1 MQKKRKK
8 QMNKQTVI
16 IVVAI
21 NIFLSSL
28 IIISC
33 KDNLNSEKEIVK
45 EVENVQKK
53 FKNKLVEFEFDFP
66 DTIQVDKLYNGKIK
80 YKSVLD
86 TITTSFDDEKKSR
99 YISFYMSKTKYINYE
114 IEELK
119 TMRLDTFGAID
130 NRTIPFYD
138 LKFTELGVHYIDG
151 IINDHISIDTLIK
164 SKKSIDKVRYI
175 ENVVRATHKV
185 VVIK

>member
-1 MQKKRKK
+1 MKK
-8 QMNKQTVI
+8 QIGIT
-16 IVVAI
+16 VVAI
-21 NIFLSSL
+21 NVILSSL
-28 IIISC
+28 VIISC
-33 KDNLNSEKEIVK
+33 KDSLQSEKDTIK
-45 EVENVQKK
+45 EKENVQKK
-53 FKNKLVEFEFDFP
+53 IKNKFVEFEFDFP
-66 DTIQVDKLYNGKIK
+66 DTIHINKLYNGKIK
-80 YKSVLD
+80 YKGVLD
-86 TITTSFDDEKKSR
+86 TITTSFENEKKSR
-99 YISFYMSKTKYINYE
+99 YISFYMSKTKDINYE

-119 TMRLDTFGAID
+119 TMKLDTFGAID

-175 ENVVRATHKV
+175 ENVVRVTHKV

>member
-1 MQKKRKK
+1 MK
-8 QMNKQTVI
+8 QQIAIT
-16 IVVAI
+16 VVAI
-21 NIFLSSL
+21 NLFLSL
-28 IIISC
+28 LVILSC
-33 KDNLNSEKEIVK
+33 KDSLQSEKDTIK
-45 EVENVQKK
+45 EKENIQKK

-66 DTIQVDKLYNGKIK
+66 DTIQINKLYNGKIK
-80 YKSVLD
+80 YKGVLD

-99 YISFYMSKTKYINYE
+99 YISFYMSKTKDINYK

-119 TMRLDTFGAID
+119 TMKLDTFGAID

-164 SKKSIDKVRYI
+164 SKKSIEKVRYI

-185 VVIK
+185 VVTK